1 MSADKEKKSRVNS
14 ERRKEKS
21 RDAARCR
28 RSNETEVFYE
38 LANELPLPHSVTSH
52 LDKASIMRLAISY
65 LRMRKL
71 LHNGAVVEDCQE
83 EMDSLFGKALEG
95 FVMALTEEGDM
106 VFLSDGV
113 NKCVGLAQVDLMGH
127 SIFDFVHPCDQEEVR
142 EMLVYRQA
150 GKKAKEGSTERD
162 FFMRM
167 KCTLTNRGRTV
178 NLKSASWKVLHCSGH
193 MKLYEGSAAS
203 AGGGGFREPPLV
215 CLVMTC
221 EPIPHPSNIEVPLDS
236 KTFLSRHSMDM
247 RFTYCDERITEL
259 IGYHPDELLGRS
271 VYEYYHALDS
281 DHMTKSHHNLF
292 TKGQAVTGQYR
303 ILAKGGGYAWV
314 ETQAT
319 VIYSSRNSQPQC
331 VVCVNY
337 VLSGIVENDTIFSLE
352 QTERLFKPNK
362 AAVAVVAA
370 GEAASEGTDEEE
382 DMALLYTQL
391 KNEPDELAQL
401 APTAGDV
408 VVPLDFGTGLA
419 SFDDVPLYNDVMM
432 AASPEP
438 MLSPATPIK
447 AFAELPAAVVAVTEA
462 GPVGDSS
469 LTAPQHSSGPSSPSG
484 SPATAPSTAPNSPSD
499 YYSAVGGDLKVDLI
513 EKLFAVDSEIKEGSF
528 KHDDMDLEMLA
539 PYIPMDGDDYQLCT
553 LSLQDS
559 LTLPPDGS
567 TLSSPG
573 QSERSS
579 SSSTVD
585 APTPACGPTSLPP
598 AAPQPPS
605 PSLASP
611 EGPASPSS
619 RHTATM
625 PAEQANL
632 IVTSSQSKLAPTA
645 LPPFTMSTVHILIS
659 GTAPVGT
666 TLPGGLVSA
675 VPWSGTATTT
685 TTTGVVVSAPT
696 TIVLLQ
702 QAPRVQTVAS
712 LPSTVVVS
720 GSDVSLTKASL
731 TTIASAV
738 KRKWQTGTTG
748 PFLQQVVI
756 NKQEGANKT
765 QFLAELPL
773 KRSKASQDVEA
784 EALTSDLVSRL
795 LGPTL
800 EDITLPMLNSYDC
813 EVNAPVQDSRTLLQ
827 GEELLKA
834 LDQLS

>member
-1 MSADKEKKSRVNS
+1 
-14 ERRKEKS
+14 
-21 RDAARCR
+21 
-28 RSNETEVFYE
+28 
-38 LANELPLPHSVTSH
+38 
-52 LDKASIMRLAISY
+52 MRLAISY

-71 LHNGAVVEDCQE
+71 LHNGERRCRRAVVEDCQE

-142 EMLVYRQA
+142 EMLVYRQAA

-362 AAVAVVAA
+362 AAVAVVTA

-438 MLSPATPIK
+438 MLSPATPTK

-539 PYIPMDGDDYQLCT
+539 PYIPMDGDDYQLASGHHHRQRWT
-553 LSLQDS
+553 LR
-559 LTLPPDGS
+559 PRPA
-567 TLSSPG
+567 
-573 QSERSS
+573 
-579 SSSTVD
+579 
-585 APTPACGPTSLPP
+585 APHRCPP

-625 PAEQANL
+625 PAEVRGYAGAAATRARVEVPHPSYMDAVQYDAC
-632 IVTSSQSKLAPTA
+632 VRFEVS
-645 LPPFTMSTVHILIS
+645 PF
-659 GTAPVGT
+659 
-666 TLPGGLVSA
+666 A
-675 VPWSGTATTT
+675 V
-685 TTTGVVVSAPT
+685 
-696 TIVLLQ
+696 
-702 QAPRVQTVAS
+702 VQCT
-712 LPSTVVVS
+712 
-720 GSDVSLTKASL
+720 
-731 TTIASAV
+731 
-738 KRKWQTGTTG
+738 
-748 PFLQQVVI
+748 
-756 NKQEGANKT
+756 
-765 QFLAELPL
+765 
-773 KRSKASQDVEA
+773 
-784 EALTSDLVSRL
+784 DLVSRL

>member
-1 MSADKEKKSRVNS
+1 MHGTCAMLALLTPDGHGHFWICMGYLADQTCTVNS

-71 LHNGAVVEDCQE
+71 LHNGERRCRRAVVEDCQE

-142 EMLVYRQA
+142 EMLVYRQAA

-573 QSERSS
+573 QVSSAGRPVRHPLELSSSTEADSDSAGTSHQQIHSAPHPSSPPPSPPSCRTHSQSERSS

-625 PAEQANL
+625 PAEVRGCAGAAATRARVEVPHPSWGQ
-632 IVTSSQSKLAPTA
+632 VRSC
-645 LPPFTMSTVHILIS
+645 VCVIS
-659 GTAPVGT
+659 H
-666 TLPGGLVSA
+666 LF
-675 VPWSGTATTT
+675 
-685 TTTGVVVSAPT
+685 
-696 TIVLLQ
+696 LL
-702 QAPRVQTVAS
+702 
-712 LPSTVVVS
+712 
-720 GSDVSLTKASL
+720 
-731 TTIASAV
+731 
-738 KRKWQTGTTG
+738 
-748 PFLQQVVI
+748 
-756 NKQEGANKT
+756 
-765 QFLAELPL
+765 
-773 KRSKASQDVEA
+773 
-784 EALTSDLVSRL
+784 RL